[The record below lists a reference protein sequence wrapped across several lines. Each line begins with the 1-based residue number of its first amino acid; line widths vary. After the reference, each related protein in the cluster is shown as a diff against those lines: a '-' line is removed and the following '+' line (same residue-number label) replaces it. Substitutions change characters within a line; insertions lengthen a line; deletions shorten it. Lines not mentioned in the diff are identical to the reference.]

1 MLCKRRTPTRLGA
14 ARSGATAGTVVAPSP
29 YSLPTCGL
37 AAFARGHQSVGEAAC
52 LWVCRTRAERQLP
65 GFEAVTPGRRGS
77 LHWTRPGVCRAATM
91 AFGRTKAVQLYLV
104 LLVLSLTVMGNAAEF
119 CSMQSSVQGV
129 GSRKCTDRTNVL
141 IAVGVL
147 SSLGCLVI
155 LGLRTIGREGV
166 HHAELVTTAVLL
178 VLWAAAAGI
187 VSSPRSSLI
196 EGDTVLFYSTPPFFA
211 AWGALLCVTA
221 LVAGAAADAGY
232 LPATEGPLAPLPP
245 PLAPSRWDPAPAAGD
260 AKGSTD
266 GGQAGD
272 AAV

>member
-1 MLCKRRTPTRLGA
+1 
-14 ARSGATAGTVVAPSP
+14 
-29 YSLPTCGL
+29 
-37 AAFARGHQSVGEAAC
+37 
-52 LWVCRTRAERQLP
+52 
-65 GFEAVTPGRRGS
+65 
-77 LHWTRPGVCRAATM
+77 M

-119 CSMQSSVQGV
+119 CSISSSEIEDD
-129 GSRKCTDRTNVL
+129 SRKCTDRTNVL

-147 SSLGCLVI
+147 SSIGCLTM

-166 HHAELVTTAVLL
+166 LHAELATTAVLL

-196 EGDTVLFYSTPPFFA
+196 QGGTVLFYSTPPFFA

-221 LVAGAAADAGY
+221 LMSGAAADAGF

-245 PLAPSRWDPAPAAGD
+245 PLPPSRWAPATAVGD
-260 AKGSTD
+260 AKGSTGD
-266 GGQAGD
+266 AQAGESS
-272 AAV
+272 V